1 MKYKYIGYEK
11 RKRAYMKILK
21 ILFLI
26 KTILRLI
33 ISLNAITKLN
43 WKKEEKRKKDDIFLT
58 QFLIAMLT
66 KR

>member
-1 MKYKYIGYEK
+1 MCQIANVIIIQLVMKYKYIGYEK

-43 WKKEEKRKKDDIFLT
+43 
-58 QFLIAMLT
+58 
-66 KR
+66 